1 VRSLLGRR
9 DVRLLGAGQ
18 ALSTFGDWALLIV
31 LAIWVKD
38 LTGSSAQA
46 GLTFFLF
53 AFGAL
58 TAPLGGLVADRVRR
72 RPLMIATDCA
82 LGLSVLVLLFVHDRG
97 DVWLIYLVALLYGI
111 GGSVFAPAR
120 SALLRVMLPD
130 ELLADANGALQTMV
144 QGMRLVAPLSGAGL
158 YAAVGGGTVAV
169 LDAATFAVSALLLG
183 AMRVRESRPEP
194 PEHHFLVEVSAG
206 WRHVWRTIAL
216 RRMIFATAVALLV
229 IGFGETLIFSV
240 ISQGIHRRPSFLGI
254 LDALQG
260 AGSILGGLSAARMIR
275 RLGDTRVVGLGLAL
289 FAVGDGLLV
298 ISSLSVV
305 LVGSAIVGVGI
316 ALAVV
321 AFTTAIQLRTPLQ
334 IQGRVSAAADLSLT
348 LAQTISIA
356 VGAALSTLV
365 DYRMLLLVMAAVVLA
380 TGGYLMRRDAGLRA
394 RPSAFRATAR

>member
-1 VRSLLGRR
+1 
-9 DVRLLGAGQ
+9 
-18 ALSTFGDWALLIV
+18 
-31 LAIWVKD
+31 
-38 LTGSSAQA
+38 
-46 GLTFFLF
+46 
-53 AFGAL
+53 
-58 TAPLGGLVADRVRR
+58 
-72 RPLMIATDCA
+72 
-82 LGLSVLVLLFVHDRG
+82 
-97 DVWLIYLVALLYGI
+97 
-111 GGSVFAPAR
+111 
-120 SALLRVMLPD
+120 
-130 ELLADANGALQTMV
+130 
-144 QGMRLVAPLSGAGL
+144 
-158 YAAVGGGTVAV
+158 
-169 LDAATFAVSALLLG
+169 
-183 AMRVRESRPEP
+183 
-194 PEHHFLVEVSAG
+194 
-206 WRHVWRTIAL
+206 
-216 RRMIFATAVALLV
+216 
-229 IGFGETLIFSV
+229 
-240 ISQGIHRRPSFLGI
+240 
-254 LDALQG
+254 
-260 AGSILGGLSAARMIR
+260 MIR